1 MNKIKSFRK
10 HLDEQYGKPGT
21 ATRDEFEQ
29 GFEAFKA
36 EITFKEKLANF
47 FKACIIL
54 FAPLVFWFLLIYM
67 GFGPQSLTHILEIP
81 VVIIIIISAYAIY
94 NIHGHRITQSQV
106 DHYELELDMQS
117 YAPGVY
123 ILQLYDSDGAMWS
136 ERVVRM

>member
-81 VVIIIIISAYAIY
+81 VVIIITAITAY
-94 NIHGHRITQSQV
+94 N
-106 DHYELELDMQS
+106 MQHQKL
-117 YAPGVY
+117 YK
-123 ILQLYDSDGAMWS
+123 ILGTLFLLVFLLRALIPQLP
-136 ERVVRM
+136 E